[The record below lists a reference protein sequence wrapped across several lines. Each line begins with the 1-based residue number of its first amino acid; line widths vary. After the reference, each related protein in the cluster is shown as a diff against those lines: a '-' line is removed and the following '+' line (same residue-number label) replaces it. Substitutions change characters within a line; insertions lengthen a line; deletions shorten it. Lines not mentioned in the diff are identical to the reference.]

1 MPQGRHNIQP
11 PELKGK
17 DGGVKLVSRGGTS
30 RRQFVLA
37 IAMTRWKWTASFCPR
52 TNLIY

>member
-1 MPQGRHNIQP
+1 MPQGRHIIQP

-17 DGGVKLVSRGGTS
+17 YGKVKLVSGGGTS

-37 IAMTRWKWTASFCPR
+37 IAMTRWKWTVASAQEL
-52 TNLIY
+52 T